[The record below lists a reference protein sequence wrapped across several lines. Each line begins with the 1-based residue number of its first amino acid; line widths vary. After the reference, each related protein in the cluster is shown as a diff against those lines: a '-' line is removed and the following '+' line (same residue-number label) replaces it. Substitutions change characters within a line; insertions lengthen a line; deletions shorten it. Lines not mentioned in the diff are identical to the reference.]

1 MKALQAWL
9 VCLLLL
15 GLALKGAAGQA
26 HQHSMEIRSEWLDP
40 GCQPPSSAPPPPPGA
55 WPGVP
60 ALLSASALGGPWPAV
75 CQAFPQSGPVTCSP
89 VPLPLRSTQWR
100 GSLPSGWPR
109 AGFSYPWPKNLGGGE
124 GRKGLLGSL
133 NSHFP
138 KLPTTQPWP
147 PRPLGVPACRWVPAW
162 PGHVGSSELGPCV
175 GSAVH
180 VPWALPPAGTHGTC
194 VPGDAPPT
202 PMPCSCSFLP
212 SPRPRSCLVH
222 GPQNQ
227 ACGPLRPEES
237 GPGGRSEAEPLAPAR
252 LLPPARRRPARPG
265 WVTAQPTE
273 E

>member
-26 HQHSMEIRSEWLDP
+26 HQHSMEIRSEWPDP

-147 PRPLGVPACRWVPAW
+147 HHTLWVSLLAGGSQHGLGMWAAVSWDPAWGALCMCPGLCHPREHMAHACQGTHRPHPCPAPALSSPAPDLDPAWYMGRRIRPVGRFGRRRAALGDAAKPSLWHQPAC
-162 PGHVGSSELGPCV
+162 
-175 GSAVH
+175 
-180 VPWALPPAGTHGTC
+180 
-194 VPGDAPPT
+194 
-202 PMPCSCSFLP
+202 F
-212 SPRPRSCLVH
+212 
-222 GPQNQ
+222 
-227 ACGPLRPEES
+227 PLQ
-237 GPGGRSEAEPLAPAR
+237 GG
-252 LLPPARRRPARPG
+252 
-265 WVTAQPTE
+265 AQPAQDG
-273 E
+273 